1 MKPINTSGKRKRS
14 IARAVLKEGKG
25 TVRVNKKLLNSIEP
39 KLARL
44 KLEEP
49 LILAGDVANKV
60 TINISVRGGGVMSQ
74 AEASRVALCRALDQY
89 SSPLKKRFLEYDRSF
104 LVSDMRRKEV
114 SKPNRHGQARAK
126 VQKSYR

>member
-1 MKPINTSGKRKRS
+1 MKIINTSGKRKRS
-14 IARAVLKEGKG
+14 IARAVLTEGKG
-25 TVRVNKKLLNSIEP
+25 IVRVNKKLLSSMEP

-49 LILAGDVANKV
+49 MILAGDLTAKV
-60 TINISVRGGGVMSQ
+60 NIDINVHGGGIMSQ
-74 AEASRVALCRALDQY
+74 AEASRVALCRALVQY
-89 SSPLKKRFLEYDRSF
+89 SAPLKKRYLEYDRSF

-114 SKPNRHGQARAK
+114 SKPNRHGQARSK